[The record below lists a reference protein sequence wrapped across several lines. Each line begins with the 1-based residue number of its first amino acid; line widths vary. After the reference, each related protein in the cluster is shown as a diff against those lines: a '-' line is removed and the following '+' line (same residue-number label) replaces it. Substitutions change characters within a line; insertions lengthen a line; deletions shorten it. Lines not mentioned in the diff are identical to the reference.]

1 MHFNGNEL
9 EQVARR
15 CTAQAARQRQGK
27 KTLEPKL
34 TDQRIGL
41 GAESVGCS
49 WTCSTLC
56 NAASLR
62 GAME

>member
-1 MHFNGNEL
+1 MHLNGNEL

-15 CTAQAARQRQGK
+15 CTAQAARKQQGK
-27 KTLEPKL
+27 KKQEPNL

-41 GAESVGCS
+41 EAESVGCC
-49 WTCSTLC
+49 WACSTWC